1 MRKFIH
7 SDRRFIIRCLAGLA
21 VAALLPLFIKTPFA
35 VHVMILVCI
44 WAIMGMGWN
53 FIGGYAGQV
62 SNGHALF
69 YGIGAY
75 TCAIGMKN
83 FGATPW
89 ITMWIGVV
97 ISAGTAFVL
106 GAPLLRLKGH
116 YFAVATM
123 AIVECGRIIFLN
135 WGYVGGATGI
145 DFLDKT
151 RPGWY
156 TMQFTSKYPYYY
168 IFLMFAAGV
177 LVIAKVLDRSKFGYY
192 LRAIKANEDSAQ
204 SVGINTSRYKLLAFM
219 LSAAIVSLAG
229 SLYANY
235 LQYIDPSVVMP
246 LNVSMM
252 ICLVAVMG
260 GIGTVMGPVIGAVV
274 LTVISEYTRASFA
287 SISGFDLFLYGV
299 LVILIVLFLPDGLIS
314 LFKRKSVHTVLPP
327 SEMEEK
333 MP

>member
-1 MRKFIH
+1 MRKFIQ

-21 VAALLPLFIKTPFA
+21 GAALLPLFIKTPFA

-260 GIGTVMGPVIGAVV
+260 GIGTVVGPVIGAVV

-314 LFKRKSVHTVLPP
+314 LFKRKSDHKVLTP

-333 MP
+333 MQ